1 MVALQPDPFIVR
13 IRQLLHAQHGAETT
27 VVSAV
32 AEKGMHTDQKAPEQQ
47 QQRLVG
53 CSPHQRRKAPSEQQR
68 HKGAADQPS
77 QGQDDH
83 RKA

>member
-47 QQRLVG
+47 TTATGRL
-53 CSPHQRRKAPSEQQR
+53 
-68 HKGAADQPS
+68 
-77 QGQDDH
+77 
-83 RKA
+83 